1 MRISDWSSDVCSSDL
16 TKSPGQKLESYV
28 RIRVRDDGMG
38 MPEDVRRKI
47 LDPFFTTKA
56 GAGTGLGVPQVD
68 AFVRRAGGFMRIATA
83 IGVGS
88 TFDLFFPYDGILG
101 DARKTISH
109 EFGRESVRER
119 VGKNG

>member
-1 MRISDWSSDVCSSDL
+1 
-16 TKSPGQKLESYV
+16 
-28 RIRVRDDGMG
+28 MG

-68 AFVRRAGGFMRIATA
+68 AFVRRAGGFMSIATA

-101 DARKTISH
+101 DARQTISH
-109 EFGRESVRER
+109 VALTDDKSARPVDPPVAASSDVAQRVVEWRSETHRVR
-119 VGKNG
+119 KD